1 MSNWE
6 NILRTKLP
14 SKVYRKLQVKC
25 TSESVSLQDYIA
37 RLVAKDILQ
46 NPLLDNSK
54 DEEKN
59 ITAAII
65 NLLEE
70 CPALNGVD
78 SSELAKL
85 ADYTEYVHYPK
96 GKIVVRI
103 DDLCE
108 FLHIVD
114 NGLLKV
120 YKMSPSG
127 REFTID
133 ILSRGDI
140 LIGARLFNGSL
151 HFAESVTITESDIL
165 LIPKKPF
172 LSFASRN
179 PQVLSNLSG
188 LENFRL
194 EHMFNRLMDILT
206 DTAFERVVKTLNL
219 LTDKFGDTLCFNHKI
234 IAELSGTTSE
244 TVARVITQL
253 KNSGAIRTSYG
264 GIQIIDQNKLLYTQP
279 NIAVKEANNLPSRK
293 K

>member
-1 MSNWE
+1 MSNLDR
-6 NILRTKLP
+6 ILRTKLP
-14 SKVYRKLQVKC
+14 SKVYRKLQVRC
-25 TSESVSLQDYIA
+25 NSESVSLQDYVA
-37 RLVAKDILQ
+37 KLVSKDILQ
-46 NPLLDNSK
+46 QPLSGNSE

-59 ITAAII
+59 TRATII
-65 NLLEE
+65 DLLED
-70 CPALNGVD
+70 CPILNGVD

-85 ADYTEYVHYPK
+85 ADFAEYVHFPK

-103 DDLCE
+103 DDICD

-151 HFAESVTITESDIL
+151 HFAECITIKDSDIL
-165 LIPKKPF
+165 LIAKKPF
-172 LSFASRN
+172 LSFASHN

-194 EHMFNRLMDILT
+194 ENMFNRLMDILT
-206 DTAFERVVKTLNL
+206 DTAYERVVKTLNL
-219 LTDKFGDTLCFNHKI
+219 LTDKFGDTLIFNHKI

-253 KNSGAIRTSYG
+253 KNRGAIRTSYG
-264 GIQIIDQNKLLYTQP
+264 GIQIIDQNKLLQSQL
-279 NIAVKEANNLPSRK
+279 K
-293 K
+293 